1 MRVISMII
9 KYVKSKKKNNQG
21 RIRKLIKYIFGKTK
35 HTHDAN
41 GRELTHETIKFIGS
55 SNSLPMTNPLLSFD
69 NGVMTKISGKD
80 ASLTPLINT
89 FLKVESLNARVMHPF
104 EHIIVS
110 LQEGEDLNIFQWRE
124 LVDDL
129 LVKLGFDDHHWIA
142 LWHGNTLNNHCH
154 IAVSTIS
161 NSPPHRRLVLGNSF
175 KKIALIRNELEKKFG
190 LKHDHNPYTDGH
202 GKKVSDSKYKTKVQT
217 IRSCIDKAIEQHGES
232 IPLPIFIERLN
243 NLGVGCFA
251 QTRRDSIRGVS
262 FSLGKY
268 KITGSKLG
276 IGYSWNSLQERGVYY
291 DHSKHAISIENS
303 NSLEQKV
310 TRTIEA
316 YSLPEQPT
324 YNNKYLLV
332 KKVKLKFKAH
342 KQKSKYKAGYSWG
355 LWIRPPMSF
364 KGMNKQQIEQQI
376 SFLRMLRR
384 LLWLYFNWLKKKDAE
399 KQFAYELIKPYLWR
413 IKEPTDGDFENTFSF

>member
-1 MRVISMII
+1 MII
-9 KYVKSKKKNNQG
+9 EYLKSKKSNNQG
-21 RIRKLIKYIFGKTK
+21 RVGKLINYIFGKTK
-35 HTHDAN
+35 HSRSSNQFDLIKETIEFIGYSPSILLQNPLISFNN
-41 GRELTHETIKFIGS
+41 GRLIKLSGKEADLAPTIHMFLNAENQNKRVKHPIEHIVV
-55 SNSLPMTNPLLSFD
+55 SLPE
-69 NGVMTKISGKD
+69 G
-80 ASLTPLINT
+80 
-89 FLKVESLNARVMHPF
+89 ESLNSVQWK
-104 EHIIVS
+104 S
-110 LQEGEDLNIFQWRE
+110 LADE
-124 LVDDL
+124 LTK
-129 LVKLGFDDHHWIA
+129 KLGFNDHHW
-142 LWHGNTLNNHCH
+142 L
-154 IAVSTIS
+154 AVLHKETKNQHLHLACCAIS
-161 NSPPHRRLVLGNSF
+161 NSAPHRRLVLGNSY
-175 KKIALIRNELEKKFG
+175 KKTAIIRNELEKKFG

-232 IPLPIFIERLN
+232 TPLPVFIERLN

-324 YNNKYLLV
+324 YNSKYLLV
-332 KKVKLKFKAH
+332 KKVNLKFKAH

-384 LLWLYFNWLKKKDAE
+384 LLCLYFKWLKKKDAE
-399 KQFAYELIKPYLWR
+399 QQFAYELIKPYLRR